1 MLNRRALL
9 VSLAG
14 LGLGGA
20 GAHLAW
26 KRARREPPA
35 PVRAGFIYVGSR
47 QDLGYNEAHA
57 RAALHLEKR
66 GLIELTEEEY
76 VPEDKS
82 VVTVMERMIAE
93 SGVEALFPTSYG
105 YFPYVLETAAR
116 HPRVRF
122 FHTGGL
128 IQPGHP
134 ANVSTYFGYVD
145 DGLFLAGI
153 IAAHTS
159 KTSLLGF
166 VAARDIPHA
175 RRNINAFTMGARLV
189 APNMRTS
196 VRFTGEWYLP
206 AVEET
211 MTNELVD
218 EGADVIACHVDSPR
232 AVVSTCEA
240 RGAYAI
246 GYHSNQSSLAPTR
259 YLTSIEWNWY
269 PMCKDYVERMQA
281 GATWPRMRRGSLRDG
296 TIVLSPVSAAVSGEA
311 RLQVNDVLS
320 RMMSGSFHV
329 YTGLI
334 RDNQGEIVIPGGL
347 RRPHDDPWLETTNW
361 FVEGVEA

>member
-1 MLNRRALL
+1 MERRTLL
-9 VSLAG
+9 ASLAG
-14 LGLGGA
+14 LGLGAA
-20 GAHLAW
+20 GAHLVW
-26 KRARREPPA
+26 RKARRKSPD

-57 RAALHLEKR
+57 RAAVHLQER
-66 GLIELTEEEY
+66 GLIELVEEEN
-76 VPEDKS
+76 VPEDES
-82 VVTVMERMIAE
+82 VVAVMERMIAD
-93 SGVEALFPTSYG
+93 SGVQALFPTSYG
-105 YFPYVLETAAR
+105 YFPYVLEVAR
-116 HPRVRF
+116 QHPAVSF

-134 ANVSTYFGYVD
+134 ANVSAYFGYVD

-153 IAAHTS
+153 IAAHAS
-159 KTSLLGF
+159 KTSKLGF
-166 VAARDIPHA
+166 VAAKDIPHA

-189 APNMRTS
+189 APGMRTM

-206 AVEET
+206 TVEEA
-211 MTNELVD
+211 MANELVD
-218 EGADVIACHVDSPR
+218 DGVDVIACHVDSPR

-246 GYHSNQSSLAPTR
+246 GYHSNQSRLAPTR
-259 YLTSIEWNWY
+259 YLTSVEWNWY
-269 PMCKDYVERMQA
+269 PMCRDYIERLQS
-281 GATWPRMRRGSLRDG
+281 GRTWPRMRRGSLRDG
-296 TIVLSPVSAAVSGEA
+296 TIVLSPVSDEVSGEA

-320 RMMSGSFHV
+320 RMMHGNFHV
-329 YTGLI
+329 YSGLI
-334 RDNQGEIVIPGGL
+334 RDNAGEVIIPAGL